1 MRGSLATLG
10 VALFLVGA
18 SVAPA
23 AAGVAGDGSG
33 TTGGTTDGNT
43 AGGKPTITTTTKTV
57 WTADNITR
65 KTVDVIDR
73 YLTKVTGVGTTD
85 QSWTSG
91 TDYYFRHETTVARSN
106 AASAVAQM
114 KASLNNEVYSVGG
127 RTYQYNSSQSYSGPT
142 TILTSSDTSTTLDSV
157 SSSTA
162 SKSTIT
168 KSSNAVIIGDLDNLE
183 NAFIAQGTVSKHT
196 DITVTKTNNKTE
208 TTTRHYDNVDYYQVN
223 VSRVISPIV
232 LDLDGDGKIQASNG
246 EWLPHPERFHQERLA
261 LFDFYGNGFPLMT
274 EWVGP
279 NDGLL
284 CLPDED
290 GKVDGTRLFGTTT
303 GHQDGYAA
311 LSVLDGNTDGKLTGV
326 ELEGLQVWQDADGDA
341 RAQASELKTVQEL
354 GITSL
359 DLQHRAFASSFT
371 RDGKKLKMVDWWPN
385 VVELRKKDMR
395 AH

>member
-1 MRGSLATLG
+1 MRRSLATVG

-23 AAGVAGDGSG
+23 AAGVAGDGGG
-33 TTGGTTDGNT
+33 TTGGTTDGT
-43 AGGKPTITTTTKTV
+43 STGGKATITTNTKTV

-73 YLTKVTGVGTTD
+73 YLTKVTGTGTTD

-91 TDYYFRHETTVARSN
+91 TDFYFRHESTVSRSDAANAVAR
-106 AASAVAQM
+106 M

-127 RTYQYNSSQSYSGPT
+127 RTYQYNSSESHSGPT

-168 KSSNAVIIGDLDNLE
+168 KSSNAVIIGDMDNLE

-232 LDLDGDGKIQASNG
+232 LDMDGDGKIQASQG

-279 NDGLL
+279 QDGLL
-284 CLPDED
+284 CLPDEN

-303 GHQDGYAA
+303 GHSDGYAA
-311 LSVLDGNTDGKLTGV
+311 LSVLDGNTDGRLTGD

-341 RAQASELKTVQEL
+341 RAQANELKTVQEL

-385 VVELRKKDMR
+385 VVELRKKNMN

>member
-1 MRGSLATLG
+1 MKGSLATLG

-23 AAGVAGDGSG
+23 AAGVAGDGGG
-33 TTGGTTDGNT
+33 TNGGTTDGT
-43 AGGKPTITTTTKTV
+43 TTGGKATITTSTNTV
-57 WTADNITR
+57 WTPDNITR
-65 KTVDVIDR
+65 RTVDVIDR
-73 YLTKVTGVGTTD
+73 YLTTVTGRGSTD

-106 AASAVAQM
+106 AASTVAQM
-114 KASLNNEVYSVGG
+114 KATLNSEVYSVGG

-142 TILTSSDTSTTLDSV
+142 TILTSTEKSTTLDSV
-157 SSSTA
+157 SSSTS

-279 NDGLL
+279 QDGLL
-284 CLPDED
+284 CLPDEN
-290 GKVDGTRLFGTTT
+290 GNVDGTRLFGTTT
-303 GHQDGYAA
+303 GHKDGYAA
-311 LSVLDGNTDGKLTGV
+311 LAVLDVNTDGKLTGA

-341 RAQASELKTVQEL
+341 RAQASELKTVQAL

-371 RDGKKLKMVDWWPN
+371 RDGKKMKMVDWWPN
-385 VVELRKKDMR
+385 VVELRKKNMT